1 MDKFIVPNF
10 HVILIHFP
18 MGLLAIGVTIELFS
32 FLWRHSSFRQAGRWM
47 ILLGALMAVPA
58 LTSGLY
64 ALRDVAGHGADLD
77 SWSEYKAASNFN
89 ASDWQFV
96 RYHILLNAAA
106 TGLALFATVMWLGAS
121 DLWRKILRIP
131 ALLMLIVAVGLMVDG
146 GWHGGEMVYRLGFAV
161 QGKLNVLPDSPDRP
175 HDLQDK
181 IEFYAPEGEV
191 HLLMAGFVFAL
202 AAAALG
208 LSIRRSVTADT
219 VLVQRIPR
227 TNVPASGGREDAIKP
242 ISLLQALNDPG
253 DEIPVGPRIPAPR
266 FWVLAALVAV
276 AAIASGLW
284 FGDYFAAWPK
294 IIDRAHVQRAI
305 QHIQDSK
312 DAREGLHIVFG
323 ASILVL
329 TLLLALLTRFAPKS
343 RVFLSGLALLLVL
356 VMAVQIWLGVLL
368 TFDGGRGPLA
378 RFKTDAEAN
387 APEQETPS
395 PTTVPATAPS
405 TAPRPATQP
414 IALGQ

>member
-1 MDKFIVPNF
+1 
-10 HVILIHFP
+10 

-32 FLWRHSSFRQAGRWM
+32 FFWRRSSFRQAGRWM
-47 ILLGALMAVPA
+47 ILLGTLMAVPA

-64 ALRDVAGHGADLD
+64 ALRNVVGHGADLD

-89 ASDWQFV
+89 LRDWQFV

-121 DLWRKILRIP
+121 DMWRKILRIP

-175 HDLQDK
+175 QDLQDK

-253 DEIPVGPRIPAPR
+253 DEIHVGPRIPAAR
-266 FWVLAALVAV
+266 FWLLTALVAI

-284 FGDYFAAWPK
+284 FGDYFAPWPK

-343 RVFLSGLALLLVL
+343 RVFLSGLAFLLVL

-405 TAPRPATQP
+405 GAPPPATQP
-414 IALGQ
+414 IAVGQ

>member
-1 MDKFIVPNF
+1 MDKFILPNF
-10 HVILIHFP
+10 HVILVHFP
-18 MGLLAIGVTIELFS
+18 MGLLLIGVAIELFS
-32 FLWRHSSFRQAGRWM
+32 FLWRQSSFRQAGRWM
-47 ILLGALMAVPA
+47 ILLGALAAVPA

-64 ALRDVAGHGADLD
+64 ALRDVVGHGDDLN
-77 SWSEYKAASNFN
+77 SWSEFKAASNFN
-89 ASDWQFV
+89 QHDWEFV
-96 RYHILLNAAA
+96 RYHVVLNSAA

-121 DLWRKILRIP
+121 DLWRKILHIP
-131 ALLMLIVAVGLMVDG
+131 ALVMLVVAVGLMIDG

-161 QGKLNVLPDSPDRP
+161 QGKLNVLPDSPTRP
-175 HDLQDK
+175 QDLQDK

-191 HLLMAGFVFAL
+191 HLLMAGVVLAL

-227 TNVPASGGREDAIKP
+227 TDVPASGGREDAVKP

-253 DEIPVGPRIPAPR
+253 DEIPVGPRIPAAR
-266 FWVLAALVAV
+266 FWLLAGVAAV

-284 FGDYFAAWPK
+284 FGDYFAPLPG
-294 IIDRAHVQRAI
+294 IIDRAKIVAAIHHV
-305 QHIQDSK
+305 QDSK
-312 DAREGLHIVFG
+312 NAREGLHIVFG

-329 TLLLALLTRFAPKS
+329 TLLLALLTRFVPKS
-343 RVFLSGLALLLVL
+343 RVVLSLLAFVLVL
-356 VMAVQIWLGVLL
+356 AMAVQVWLGVLL

-387 APEQETPS
+387 TPEQETPS
-395 PTTVPATAPS
+395 PAIVPATEPSVAPP
-405 TAPRPATQP
+405 AATQP
-414 IALGQ
+414 FALGR